1 MLTMDN
7 TEGFSQEELDKMNA
21 EVEEEMYNFPMDER
35 GNLPE
40 YYNAIRQAEEKI
52 LKKYG
57 GA

>member
-1 MLTMDN
+1 MDN

>member
-1 MLTMDN
+1 MLTSDN
-7 TEGFSQEELDKMNA
+7 TEGFSQEELDKMND
-21 EVEEEMYNFPMDER
+21 EVEKEMYNFPMDER

-40 YYNAIRQAEEKI
+40 YYNAIKSAEEKV